1 MFNQSR
7 DVQPELEY
15 TTKVL
20 TCDRSRDVRPELR
33 SATRVEMYDRA
44 MMDDRRRDV

>member
-1 MFNQSR
+1 MFNRSR
-7 DVQPELEY
+7 DVQLESGY

-20 TCDRSRDVRPELR
+20 TCDRSWDVRPELR
-33 SATRVEMYDRA
+33 SATRVEMYDGA